1 MEEIG
6 VVISTQGVV
15 ARVSVQKS
23 GACDACAASGTCKPS
38 EETAE
43 LEAFNPI
50 KAKVGQTVRLVLKP
64 QLYLKASIIV
74 YGLPVVSLIGGA
86 ILGKNI
92 GEIYFKGMD
101 SDLIS
106 AAFGFG
112 ALIISFLAIK
122 IWSSKVEKKEEY
134 RPVIEEIVNPE
145 SETLK

>member
-15 ARVSVQKS
+15 ARVRVQRS
-23 GACDACAASGTCKPS
+23 GACDACAVSGTCKPV

-50 KAKVGQTVRLVLKP
+50 RAKIGQTVRLVLKP